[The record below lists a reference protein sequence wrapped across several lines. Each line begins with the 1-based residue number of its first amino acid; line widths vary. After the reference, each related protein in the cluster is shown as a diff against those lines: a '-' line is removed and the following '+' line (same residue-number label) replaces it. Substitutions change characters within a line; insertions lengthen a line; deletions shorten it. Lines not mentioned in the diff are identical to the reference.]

1 MGLTDRQSWARV
13 VPGPP
18 GSGPGL
24 PTAGTCV
31 LERNPDAMNPESQ
44 AGHVWLGTP
53 GKVLHVDV
61 RVLEFTHVPP
71 TD

>member
-13 VPGPP
+13 VPGTAWKR
-18 GSGPGL
+18 PGL
-24 PTAGTCV
+24 PTAWTRV
-31 LERNPDAMNPESQ
+31 LERNPDAMNPEPQ
-44 AGHVWLGTP
+44 AGHVWLDTP